1 MTCSTGSS
9 PASPWE
15 SWITWLVASSGA
27 MWQWMPTLT
36 LIAFAVPAIA
46 SMSGCSRTVL
56 VEEGSPIRTGPQVL
70 TRVYVLIDGEWVL
83 SPDRVAIPEGWYL
96 VPPSFVGRK

>member
-1 MTCSTGSS
+1 
-9 PASPWE
+9 
-15 SWITWLVASSGA
+15 
-27 MWQWMPTLT
+27 
-36 LIAFAVPAIA
+36 
-46 SMSGCSRTVL
+46 VL